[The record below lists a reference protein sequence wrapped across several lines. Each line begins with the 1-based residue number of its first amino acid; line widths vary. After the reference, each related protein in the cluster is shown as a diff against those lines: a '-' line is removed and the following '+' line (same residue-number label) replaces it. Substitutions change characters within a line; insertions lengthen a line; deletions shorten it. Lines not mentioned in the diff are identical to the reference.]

1 MHPKSKGRITGREA
15 VNLSQFNRVLRQVFL
30 LPVAALLV
38 VAGALYLQIRNANA
52 TVDLIQES
60 DARISQATLVSKLIV
75 DEESGLRG
83 YETTGDDQ
91 FLQPF
96 TEAESHVQEEI
107 QNLDSM
113 AGGDADL
120 KHDLSDLRD
129 SHQTWHDA
137 FALPVIAQV
146 RGGGKTDDV
155 ALNLHGKVLMDA
167 VRHDLDD
174 IIHKAEDN
182 RTRRIEHWHQQV
194 HIMLLVLL
202 FLALGMGILIGLFT
216 RNRLHTVSVAYRT
229 SLEILGY
236 RAEELFQ
243 SEQRLRTTLES
254 IGDGVITCDAEG
266 RIQMMNPVARELTG
280 WSQSEADGQP
290 LERVFHIVN
299 ETSRKTVET
308 PVSKVKRLNR
318 IVGVANHTVL
328 VRKDGTELSIADS
341 GAPIRDKNG
350 EIIGIVLVFRDI
362 TMERKTQDA
371 LIANEKLAVAGRLAA
386 TIAHEIHNPL
396 DSVSNLI
403 YLMRNGTTPE
413 ESRLFMDMAE
423 QELARVTQIS
433 RAMLGLYRESKAP
446 VVIDLRDTLQEILL
460 LMERRFIE
468 LNVTVSTDMPQPV
481 SVAAFPAELRQVFT
495 NLIANAAEAASPGGQ
510 VKVSV
515 RPQAASAPQAGGEEA
530 TGQKMQAGATVN
542 IADNGSGITAEVQPH
557 LFQPFFTTKGERGT
571 GLGLWVSRGIINKH
585 GGTISLKSDTSHG
598 GHGTVV
604 SVFLATNPTINAGGD

>member
-1 MHPKSKGRITGREA
+1 MHPKSKSQDTGREA
-15 VNLSQFNRVLRQVFL
+15 VNLRQFNSVLRQVFL
-30 LPVAALLV
+30 LPVVALLV
-38 VAGALYLQIRNANA
+38 VAGALYLQIRNANV
-52 TVDLIQES
+52 TVNLIQDS

-83 YETTGDDQ
+83 YETTGDGR

-107 QNLDSM
+107 QNLDAM
-113 AGGDADL
+113 ARADADL
-120 KHDLSDLRD
+120 KHDLTDLHD

-146 RGGGKTDDV
+146 RGGGKTSDFD
-155 ALNLHGKVLMDA
+155 LNLHGKVLMDA
-167 VRHDLDD
+167 VRHDLND

-182 RTRRIEHWHQQV
+182 RTRRIAQWHQQV
-194 HIMLLVLL
+194 HMMLLVLL

-216 RNRLHTVSVAYRT
+216 RNRLHTVSVAYRL
-229 SLEILGY
+229 SLEILGR

-243 SEQRLRTTLES
+243 SEQRLRTTLDS
-254 IGDGVITCDAEG
+254 IGDGVITCDAAG

-280 WSQSEADGQP
+280 WTQSEADGQP
-290 LERVFHIVN
+290 LEKVFHIVN
-299 ETSRKTVET
+299 ETSRLTLET
-308 PVSKVKRLNR
+308 PVAKVKRLDR
-318 IVGVANHTVL
+318 IVGMANHTVL
-328 VRKDGTELSIADS
+328 IRKDGTELNVSDS
-341 GAPIRDKNG
+341 GAPIRNKNG

-396 DSVSNLI
+396 DSVSNLL
-403 YLMRNGTTPE
+403 YLMRNGATPE
-413 ESRLFMDMAE
+413 ESRQFMDMAE

-446 VVIDLRDTLQEILL
+446 VVTDLKEMLQEILL

-468 LNVTVSTDMPQPV
+468 LNVMVSANMPQTVSVPG
-481 SVAAFPAELRQVFT
+481 FPAELRQVFT
-495 NLIANAAEAASPGGQ
+495 NLITNAAEAASPGG
-510 VKVSV
+510 KVEVSIT
-515 RPQAASAPQAGGEEA
+515 PNAAGTDA
-530 TGQKMQAGATVN
+530 TGQKTPPGATVT
-542 IADNGSGITAEVQPH
+542 IGDNGSGIRPEVQSH

-571 GLGLWVSRGIINKH
+571 GLGLWVSRGIMNKH
-585 GGTISLKSDTSHG
+585 GGTISLKSDTSEAA
-598 GHGTVV
+598 HGTVV
-604 SVFLATNPTINAGGD
+604 SVFLASNPTINAGGD

>member
-1 MHPKSKGRITGREA
+1 
-15 VNLSQFNRVLRQVFL
+15 VNLKQFNSVLRQVFL
-30 LPVAALLV
+30 LPVVALLV

-52 TVDLIQES
+52 TVNLIQDS

-83 YETTGDDQ
+83 YETTGDKQ

-96 TEAESHVQEEI
+96 TEAEAHVQNEI
-107 QNLDSM
+107 QQLDAM
-113 AGGDADL
+113 AGADADM
-120 KHDLSDLRD
+120 KHDLNDLRD
-129 SHQTWHDA
+129 SHQTWHDG

-146 RGGGKTDDV
+146 REGGKTDDV
-155 ALNLHGKVLMDA
+155 GLNLHGKVLMDA
-167 VRHDLDD
+167 VRHDLND
-174 IIHKAEDN
+174 IIQKAEDN
-182 RTRRIEHWHQQV
+182 RTQRIAHWHQQV

-229 SLEILGY
+229 SLEILGR

-243 SEQRLRTTLES
+243 SEQRLRTTLDS
-254 IGDGVITCDAEG
+254 IGDGVITCDAAG
-266 RIQMMNPVARELTG
+266 RIQMMNPVARALTG
-280 WSQSEADGQP
+280 WSQAEADGQP
-290 LERVFHIVN
+290 LEKVFHIVN
-299 ETSRKTVET
+299 EISRQTLET
-308 PVSKVKRLNR
+308 PVAKVKRLDR
-318 IVGVANHTVL
+318 IVGMANHTVL
-328 VRKDGTELSIADS
+328 IRKDGTELNISDS

-396 DSVSNLI
+396 DSVSNLL
-403 YLMRNGTTPE
+403 YLMRNGATPE
-413 ESRLFMDMAE
+413 ESRQFMDMAE

-446 VVIDLRDTLQEILL
+446 VVTDLKEMLQEILL

-468 LNVTVSTDMPQPV
+468 LNVMVSAHMPQTVSVQ
-481 SVAAFPAELRQVFT
+481 AFPAELRQVFT
-495 NLIANAAEAASPGGQ
+495 NLITNAAEAGSPGG
-510 VKVSV
+510 KVEVSIT
-515 RPQAASAPQAGGEEA
+515 PNPAGTDA
-530 TGQKMQAGATVN
+530 TGQKILPGATVT
-542 IADNGSGITAEVQPH
+542 IADNGSGIRPEVQSH

-585 GGTISLKSDTSHG
+585 GGTISLKSDTSEAA
-598 GHGTVV
+598 HGTVV
-604 SVFLATNPTINAGGD
+604 SVFLASNPTINAGGD